1 MLDSPLSAF
10 ELFID
15 NAMLTHVQ
23 QCTEAEAHRVKK
35 SDEMKLPLSELKAF
49 ISLLYVRGALCGKNL
64 PILEFWDKNWG
75 VPFFP
80 ETMGRNRF
88 CEIMRFL
95 RFDLRSTRLSRL
107 QTNKF
112 ALISAV
118 WDKFVENC
126 IVCYKPGE
134 NITVDEQLFPTTAR
148 CRFTQYMANK
158 PDKFCIKF
166 WIAVDLESKYIL
178 NAIPY
183 LGKDET
189 RPATQRLSESVV
201 IKLVEPYL
209 GKGRN
214 VTTDNFFTS
223 INLATQLRKK
233 KTSLVGTLNKIRK
246 EVPPLVKTLQQSRYS
261 SKLLQTK
268 NENNQATTLTVY
280 QCKQNKNVCILST
293 LHPSVMVDTTTK
305 KKPETV
311 TFYNK
316 TKCGV
321 DIADQM
327 ARQYPVKAGARR
339 WPVAVFYNI
348 LDLACINA
356 YVLYKKTTA
365 DAISRRNFM
374 FQLATELRQ
383 AHVQGKTAPP
393 AAVLPPLFNNFYQNS
408 MVDGSR
414 KRKQCQVN
422 VNCEQ
427 NKSAKSVQVV

>member
-1 MLDSPLSAF
+1 MLAESSGLTRYTNRMLDSPLSAF
-10 ELFID
+10 ELFVD

-23 QCTEAEAHRVKK
+23 QCTEAKAHRVKK
-35 SDEMKLPLSELKAF
+35 IDEWKLPLSELKAF
-49 ISLLYVRGALCGKNL
+49 ISLLHVRGALCGKNR

-75 VPFFP
+75 VSFFP
-80 ETMGRNRF
+80 ETMGRKRF

-112 ALISAV
+112 ALISSV

-126 IVCYKPGE
+126 IDCYKPGE
-134 NITVDEQLFPTTAR
+134 NITVDEHLFPTKAR

-158 PDKFCIKF
+158 PDKFGIKF
-166 WIAVDLESKYIL
+166 WRAVNLESKYIL

-223 INLATQLRKK
+223 IHLATQLRKK
-233 KTSLVGTLNKIRK
+233 KTSLVGTLNKMRK
-246 EVPPLVKTLQQSRYS
+246 KAPPLVKTLQHSRYP
-261 SKLLQTK
+261 SKLFQTK
-268 NENNQATTLTVY
+268 NKNNQTTTSTVY
-280 QCKQNKNVCILST
+280 QCKQKKNVCILST
-293 LHPSVMVDTTTK
+293 LYRSVMIDTTTK
-305 KKPETV
+305 KRPETV

-327 ARQYPVKAGARR
+327 ARQHTVKAGTRL
-339 WPVAVFYNI
+339 WPVAVLYNI
-348 LDLACINA
+348 LYLACINA
-356 YVLYKKTTA
+356 YVLYKKKTG

-374 FQLATELRQ
+374 FQLATELRELVFKERQ
-383 AHVQGKTAPP
+383 LHQPQFCLHFSTIFIKI
-393 AAVLPPLFNNFYQNS
+393 
-408 MVDGSR
+408 
-414 KRKQCQVN
+414 
-422 VNCEQ
+422 
-427 NKSAKSVQVV
+427 